1 MFLTCVFLVFL
12 YLSLFPSQ
20 VLHDDILAHQQPI
33 MESIHT
39 ANQLLDRYGDRLKDQ
54 DSYKL
59 RNTLEDLRS
68 RFDVVTVQSYTRNN
82 RLVGADEDLQ
92 FFDGDINEF
101 DDWLVTAENKLA
113 TASGRVATTL
123 EELEFQ
129 HSEQKLFS
137 EEVISHGADLK
148 YVNKAGQKF
157 INNGKVC
164 VCGVALSVCL
174 SVHWIGF
181 IVSSLAPG

>member
-1 MFLTCVFLVFL
+1 MLTCNLD
-12 YLSLFPSQ
+12 LSQ
-20 VLHDDILAHQQPI
+20 TLHDDVLAHQQPI

-59 RNTLEDLRS
+59 KNTLNDVRS
-68 RFDVVTVQSYTRNN
+68 RFDVVTVQSYTRQN
-82 RLVGADEDLQ
+82 RLSGADEDLQ

-101 DDWLVTAENKLA
+101 DNWLTIAENKLT
-113 TASGRVATTL
+113 TASGRVGIVL
-123 EELEFQ
+123 EELELQ
-129 HSEQKLFS
+129 HSEQKQFA

-157 INNGKVC
+157 INNAKV
-164 VCGVALSVCL
+164 
-174 SVHWIGF
+174 
-181 IVSSLAPG
+181 